1 MASLIPNV
9 AAKFGLGRGFVRV
22 LGVALVVLSP
32 PLASADPV
40 DPATL
45 QRFVRQD
52 CGSCH
57 GLTLMG
63 GLGPEIT
70 PEAMQFYDRGVLT
83 TVILDGIPDTPMPPW
98 RPLLSLQEAE
108 WIADYLLSGEMK

>member
-9 AAKFGLGRGFVRV
+9 TARFGLGRGLAWV
-22 LGVALVVLSP
+22 LGTVLVLMSP
-32 PLASADPV
+32 TLASADPL
-40 DPATL
+40 DPPAL
-45 QRFVRQD
+45 QRFVHQD

-57 GLTLMG
+57 GMTLMG

-70 PEAMQFYDRGVLT
+70 PEAMQFYDRDVLT

-98 RPLLSLQEAE
+98 RPLLSPQEAE

>member
-1 MASLIPNV
+1 MASLNHNV
-9 AAKFGLGRGFVRV
+9 TANFGLGRGLARV
-22 LGVALVVLSP
+22 LGTTLVLMSP
-32 PLASADPV
+32 TITSADPI
-40 DPATL
+40 DPAAL
-45 QRFVRQD
+45 QRFVHQD

-70 PEAMQFYDRGVLT
+70 PEAMQFYDRDVLT

-98 RPLLSLQEAE
+98 RPLLTPQEAE
-108 WIADYLLSGEMK
+108 WIADYLLTGETK